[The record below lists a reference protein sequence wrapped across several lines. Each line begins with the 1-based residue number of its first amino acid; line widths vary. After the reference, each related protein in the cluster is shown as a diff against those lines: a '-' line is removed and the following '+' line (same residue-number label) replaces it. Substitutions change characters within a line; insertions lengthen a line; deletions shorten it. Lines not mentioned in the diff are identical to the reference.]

1 MTRHYLLRVG
11 DLCSAALNTLI
22 FNGECDESTSGRS
35 YRRGTLYGVRRWQWM
50 QRFVDWLLAPFESE
64 HCRKA
69 HLADWERAR
78 RRFKNE
84 GV

>member
-1 MTRHYLLRVG
+1 MKRPYWLRVG

-35 YRRGTLYGVRRWQWM
+35 YRRSMSGVKRWQQM
-50 QRFVDWLLAPFESE
+50 KRFIDWLLAPYESD

-69 HLADWERAR
+69 HIADLDRAR
-78 RRFKNE
+78 RRLQR
-84 GV
+84 